1 MKKSVSIILS
11 GLFLQSLAGCGATAQ
26 NNDGF
31 LMTTSGN
38 YQAQDTDT
46 EQNGQQEFEGQLD
59 YMQDQ
64 QEQQQQNQQVGN
76 QISNQMSQE
85 YQQQI
90 QQQQN
95 SGQ

>member
-1 MKKSVSIILS
+1 MKKLLSLIICWL
-11 GLFLQSLAGCGATAQ
+11 LIQSLAACAATPE

-31 LMTTSGN
+31 LMETTGN

-46 EQNGQQEFEGQLD
+46 EQNGQQEFQGQLD

-64 QEQQQQNQQVGN
+64 QQRQDQQKQQSE
-76 QISNQMSQE
+76 QISNTMQQE

-90 QQQQN
+90 QQQSN
-95 SGQ
+95 N